1 MPVFIPTDEQLA
13 IIRHN
18 PDENARILAGPGTG
32 KSSTIV
38 ALINKI
44 LERSPAS
51 RIKLLTFT
59 RAASS
64 ELARRVSTHSA
75 AITMKPSTVHS
86 FAISVLLQNP
96 GAGNILEPLRIAD
109 DWETAEIINPT
120 LARRAGISVNRLDR
134 FILEMAANWESL
146 IPGVDPRINQE
157 DRARFLGA
165 WNEHRNIYGYTL
177 LAELP
182 FALRSSLRDH
192 PDLEG
197 IGFDVLL
204 CDEYQD
210 LNACDLDILKLI
222 EQRGCSIIAAGD
234 DDQSIYSFRKAAP
247 EGIRRFLRDYPGAID
262 YPLSIAQRCGRKIID
277 WASYVIEGDPD
288 RPRNRRRPICAAGSP
303 EGMVAL
309 LSFRGHTAEAKG
321 IARLAQLLIERE
333 SILPSEILILLR
345 SDHNGSFSDLIKR
358 ELDDLSIRYSDP
370 SLVDLVLSEP
380 GNRRSVAI
388 FRLLV
393 NQLDS
398 IAWATLLKLTHGIG
412 DTFTN
417 SIYDTARFG
426 NSKFGH
432 ALLQA
437 YQADFQG
444 LPAAQARLA
453 RTLMRSVL
461 AWIDTHPIPEEH
473 EGDWGQWILDASR
486 GENAPMLTE
495 EFKALL
501 LELDRL
507 NESHQ
512 SFDRYLGQITP
523 LSKDIA
529 LANSEG
535 VRIMTLGKAKG
546 LTVRATI
553 IGAVEEGIIPRPDSN
568 LGEERRLLYV
578 GMTRAKNYLFC
589 TWARRRRG
597 PTARSGA
604 PRVGVMRSHSTFLIN
619 GPVTSQDGPR
629 YINLWSQMPIED

>member
-1 MPVFIPTDEQLA
+1 MPEFDPTDEQLA

-18 PDENARILAGPGTG
+18 PEENARILAGPGTG

-38 ALINKI
+38 ALINN
-44 LERSPAS
+44 LLARTPAL

-59 RAASS
+59 RAASA
-64 ELARRVSTHSA
+64 ELAHRVSTHSA
-75 AITMKPSTVHS
+75 AITLRPSTIHS
-86 FAISVLLQNP
+86 FAISALLQNP

-109 DWETAEIINPT
+109 DWETKEIINPT
-120 LARRAGISVNRLDR
+120 LARRARVSIHRLDR
-134 FILEMAANWESL
+134 FILEMAVNWESL
-146 IPGVDPRINQE
+146 GPGEDPRINPE

-165 WNEHRNIYGYTL
+165 WNEHRRVYGYTL

-182 FALRSSLRDH
+182 YALRASLRDY
-192 PDLEG
+192 PDFEG
-197 IGFDVLL
+197 INFDVLIV
-204 CDEYQD
+204 DEYQD
-210 LNACDLDILKLI
+210 LNACDLDVLKLI

-262 YPLSIAQRCGRKIID
+262 YPLSIAQRCGRRIID

-288 RPRNRRRPICAAGSP
+288 RPRDRRRPTCAEGAP
-303 EGMVAL
+303 EGNVAL
-309 LSFRGHTAEAKG
+309 LSFRGHAAEAKG
-321 IARLAQLLIERE
+321 IAKLAQLLIERE
-333 SILPSEILILLR
+333 SVLPSEILILLR
-345 SDHNGSFSDLIKR
+345 SDHNGSFSGLIKR
-358 ELDDLSIRYSDP
+358 ELDSLGIQYSDP
-370 SLVDLVLSEP
+370 NVVDRILAEP
-380 GNRRSVAI
+380 RNRRSMAI

-393 NQLDS
+393 NRLDS

-412 DTFTN
+412 DTFSD
-417 SIYDTARFG
+417 SIYEMARIG
-426 NSKFGH
+426 LSQFGH

-444 LPAAQARLA
+444 MPAVQARLT
-453 RTLMRSVL
+453 RTLMQSVL
-461 AWIDTHPIPEEH
+461 AWIESHPIPEEH
-473 EGDWGQWILDASR
+473 EGGWGQWIIDTSQ
-486 GENAPMLTE
+486 GDTAPVLTE
-495 EFKALL
+495 EFKDLL

-507 NESHQ
+507 IESRQ

-529 LANSEG
+529 LAHREG

-578 GMTRAKNYLFC
+578 GMTRAKEFLFC

-604 PRVGVMRSHSTFLIN
+604 PRIGMMRNHSTFLIN
-619 GPVTSQDGPR
+619 GPVESQDGLS
-629 YINLWSQMPIED
+629 YVNHYS